1 MIDDRF
7 FGNKQLERSQKK
19 NNQTDISTK
28 PAVHSTINRRKNV
41 SFPTWDRISTTCDD
55 VWLWSLGARTTTF
68 QQTAAAAGLQRW
80 RTGLQFLHSFK
91 KIQKKELTTDRAQ
104 LTKSKPSKCESLQGE
119 RKKKLGK
126 RTPFYAITFC
136 QGGEQRREKKKNNQ
150 TFKQWFYWYV
160 SAFALPNGRQNKPL
174 VRFFF
179 CRGFWCRGKAF
190 LQSDFF

>member
-1 MIDDRF
+1 MWEPS
-7 FGNKQLERSQKK
+7 G
-19 NNQTDISTK
+19 
-28 PAVHSTINRRKNV
+28 
-41 SFPTWDRISTTCDD
+41 
-55 VWLWSLGARTTTF
+55 RT
-68 QQTAAAAGLQRW
+68 
-80 RTGLQFLHSFK
+80 
-91 KIQKKELTTDRAQ
+91 
-104 LTKSKPSKCESLQGE
+104 
-119 RKKKLGK
+119 KKKLGK

-190 LQSDFF
+190 LQSDFFMVGSAGNWYHPPPKWAKLICWWNKVKACVFSFANLIQYLNIILKNLPDNISDFFSKGLIFFSMYNTVNAFYIISNIDTKN